1 MSSDLLCGSHA
12 APVVT
17 QLRRHAPLVHC
28 ITNDVV
34 QNFTANVLLA
44 LGASPA
50 MVVDTDEAAQ
60 FAAIADALL
69 INLGTLT
76 RPQQQAMRAAIDS
89 ACAAGKPWTLDPV
102 AVGALAQRT
111 EFAQEILA
119 HRPAAIRG
127 NASEIRVL
135 AGESGGGRGVDATES
150 AHHAREAARLLAR
163 RSGAVVAVTGEVD
176 YITDGG
182 RMVAVEGGTAM
193 LTRVVGTGC
202 ALSAVVAACC
212 ALPGDRLENV
222 ATACWLMKRAGEE
235 ALTVSRGPG
244 SFASALLDNLHAQAF
259 GGAYET
265 H

>member
-50 MVVDTDEAAQ
+50 MVVDAEEAAQ

-102 AVGALAQRT
+102 AVGALTLRT

-119 HRPAAIRG
+119 RHPAAIRG
-127 NASEIRVL
+127 NASEIRAL

-150 AHHAREAARLLAR
+150 AHQAREAAVLLAR
-163 RSGAVVAVTGEVD
+163 RSGAIVAVTGEVD
-176 YITDGG
+176 YITDGE
-182 RMVAVEGGTAM
+182 RTLAVEGGTAM

-222 ATACWLMKRAGEE
+222 ATACWLMKRSGEQ
-235 ALTVSRGPG
+235 AQAVSRGPG
-244 SFASALLDNLHAQAF
+244 SFSSALLDSLHAQAF
-259 GGAYET
+259 GGAHET

>member
-102 AVGALAQRT
+102 AVGALTLRT

-119 HRPAAIRG
+119 RRPAAIRA
-127 NASEIRVL
+127 NASEIRAL

-176 YITDGG
+176 YITDGE

-212 ALPGDRLENV
+212 ALPGDRLKNV

>member
-50 MVVDTDEAAQ
+50 MVVDTEEAAQ

-76 RPQQQAMRAAIDS
+76 HPQQQAMRAAIDS

-102 AVGALAQRT
+102 AVGALTLRT

-119 HRPAAIRG
+119 RRPAAIRG
-127 NASEIRVL
+127 NASEIRAL
-135 AGESGGGRGVDATES
+135 AGESGG
-150 AHHAREAARLLAR
+150 
-163 RSGAVVAVTGEVD
+163 
-176 YITDGG
+176 
-182 RMVAVEGGTAM
+182 
-193 LTRVVGTGC
+193 
-202 ALSAVVAACC
+202 
-212 ALPGDRLENV
+212 
-222 ATACWLMKRAGEE
+222 
-235 ALTVSRGPG
+235 
-244 SFASALLDNLHAQAF
+244 
-259 GGAYET
+259 
-265 H
+265 

>member
-50 MVVDTDEAAQ
+50 MVVDAEEAAQ

-102 AVGALAQRT
+102 AVGALTLRT

-119 HRPAAIRG
+119 RRPAAIRG
-127 NASEIRVL
+127 NASEIRAL

-150 AHHAREAARLLAR
+150 AQQAREAAILLAR

-176 YITDGG
+176 YITDGE
-182 RMVAVEGGTAM
+182 RTLAVEGGTAM

-212 ALPGDRLENV
+212 TLPGDRLENV
-222 ATACWLMKRAGEE
+222 ATACWLMKRAGEQ
-235 ALTVSRGPG
+235 AQAISRGPG
-244 SFASALLDNLHAQAF
+244 SFASALLDSLHAQAF
-259 GGAYET
+259 GGAHET

>member
-102 AVGALAQRT
+102 AVGVLTLRT

-119 HRPAAIRG
+119 RRPAAIRA
-127 NASEIRVL
+127 NASEIRAL

-176 YITDGG
+176 YITDGE
-182 RMVAVEGGTAM
+182 RTVAVEGGTAM

-222 ATACWLMKRAGEE
+222 ATACWLMKRAGEQ
-235 ALTVSRGPG
+235 ALTISRGPG

-259 GGAYET
+259 GGAHET

>member
-1 MSSDLLCGSHA
+1 MSSDLLCGTHA

-34 QNFTANVLLA
+34 QNVTANVLLA

-50 MVVDTDEAAQ
+50 MVVDAEEAAE

-102 AVGALAQRT
+102 AVGALTLRT
-111 EFAQEILA
+111 SFAHELLA
-119 HRPAAIRG
+119 RKPAAIRA
-127 NASEIRVL
+127 NASEIRAL
-135 AGESGGGRGVDATES
+135 AGESTGGRGVDSTES
-150 AHHAREAARLLAR
+150 THLAREAAITLAR
-163 RSGAVVAVTGEVD
+163 RSGAIVAVTGEVD
-176 YITDGG
+176 FITDGE
-182 RMVAVEGGTAM
+182 RTVAVHGGTAM

-202 ALSAVVAACC
+202 ALSAVVAACS
-212 ALPGDRLENV
+212 ALAGDRLQNV
-222 ATACWLMKRAGEE
+222 AAACWLMKRAGEA
-235 ALTVSRGPG
+235 ALAASHGPG
-244 SFASALLDNLHAQAF
+244 SFATALLDSLHVQAC
-259 GGAYET
+259 GGRHET

>member
-102 AVGALAQRT
+102 AVGALTLRT

-119 HRPAAIRG
+119 RRPAAIRA
-127 NASEIRVL
+127 NASEIRAL

-150 AHHAREAARLLAR
+150 VHHAREAARLLAR

-176 YITDGG
+176 YITDGE
-182 RMVAVEGGTAM
+182 RMVAVDGGTAM

-222 ATACWLMKRAGEE
+222 ATACWLMKRAGEQ

>member
-50 MVVDTDEAAQ
+50 MVVDAEEAAQ

-89 ACAAGKPWTLDPV
+89 ASAAGKPWTLDPV
-102 AVGALAQRT
+102 AVGALTLRT
-111 EFAQEILA
+111 ELHGRSWRVVPPPSAATPRKFARWQA
-119 HRPAAIRG
+119 RAA
-127 NASEIRVL
+127 
-135 AGESGGGRGVDATES
+135 
-150 AHHAREAARLLAR
+150 AARR
-163 RSGAVVAVTGEVD
+163 
-176 YITDGG
+176 
-182 RMVAVEGGTAM
+182 
-193 LTRVVGTGC
+193 
-202 ALSAVVAACC
+202 
-212 ALPGDRLENV
+212 
-222 ATACWLMKRAGEE
+222 
-235 ALTVSRGPG
+235 
-244 SFASALLDNLHAQAF
+244 
-259 GGAYET
+259 
-265 H
+265 

>member
-1 MSSDLLCGSHA
+1 MSSDLLCGSNA

-76 RPQQQAMRAAIDS
+76 HPQQQAMRAAIDS

-102 AVGALAQRT
+102 AVGALTLRT
-111 EFAQEILA
+111 EFAREILA
-119 HRPAAIRG
+119 RRPAAIRG
-127 NASEIRVL
+127 NASEIRAL

-150 AHHAREAARLLAR
+150 AHQAREAARLLAR
-163 RSGAVVAVTGEVD
+163 RTGAVVAVTGEVD
-176 YITDGG
+176 YITDGE
-182 RMVAVEGGTAM
+182 RTVAVDGGTGM

-222 ATACWLMKRAGEE
+222 ATACWLMKRAGEL

-259 GGAYET
+259 GGAHET

>member
-102 AVGALAQRT
+102 AVGALTLRT

-119 HRPAAIRG
+119 RRPAAIRA
-127 NASEIRVL
+127 NASEIRAL

-176 YITDGG
+176 YITDGE
-182 RMVAVEGGTAM
+182 RMVAVDGGTAM
-193 LTRVVGTGC
+193 LTCVVGTGC

>member
-76 RPQQQAMRAAIDS
+76 RPQQQAMRSAIDS

-102 AVGALAQRT
+102 AVGALTLRT

-127 NASEIRVL
+127 NASEIRAL
-135 AGESGGGRGVDATES
+135 AGESGGGRGVDPTES

-176 YITDGG
+176 YITDGE
-182 RMVAVEGGTAM
+182 RTVAVDGGTAM

-202 ALSAVVAACC
+202 ALSSVVAACC
-212 ALPGDRLENV
+212 ALPGDRLKNV

>member
-1 MSSDLLCGSHA
+1 MSSDLLCGSNA

-34 QNFTANVLLA
+34 QHFTANVLLA

-50 MVVDTDEAAQ
+50 MVVDTEEAAQ

-102 AVGALAQRT
+102 AVGALTLRT
-111 EFAQEILA
+111 EFAQELLA
-119 HRPAAIRG
+119 RRPAAIRG
-127 NASEIRVL
+127 NASEIRAL

-150 AHHAREAARLLAR
+150 AHQAREAARLLAR
-163 RSGAVVAVTGEVD
+163 RTGAVVAVTGEVD
-176 YITDGG
+176 YITDGE
-182 RMVAVEGGTAM
+182 RTVAVEGGTGM

-259 GGAYET
+259 GGAHET